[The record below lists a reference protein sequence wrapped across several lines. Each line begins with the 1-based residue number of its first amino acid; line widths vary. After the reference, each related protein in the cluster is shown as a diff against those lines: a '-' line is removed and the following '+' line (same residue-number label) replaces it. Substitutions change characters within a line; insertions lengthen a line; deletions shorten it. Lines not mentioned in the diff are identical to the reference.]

1 MRESR
6 FSIHDLSR
14 VQSSASGELARLNMP
29 FELGVDYG
37 LSKCDPDTSTSKSLL
52 IIAAD
57 KFLYQAAL
65 SDIAGWDIRAHSS
78 DPQEAISQVRAWLQH
93 HGLTKQPTSRIK
105 GAYLSFQEWDYE
117 RLLNDGWSESD
128 IQRRETSELL
138 EAMKA
143 WRDVGRTATLP

>member
-29 FELGVDYG
+29 FELGVDFG
-37 LSKCDPDTSTSKSLL
+37 LSKCEADTSTSKNLL
-52 IIAAD
+52 IIAED

-65 SDIAGWDIRAHSS
+65 SDIAGWDIRAHGS

-93 HGLTKQPTSRIK
+93 HGLTKLPTSQIK
-105 GAYLSFQEWDYE
+105 GDYLSFQEWDYE
-117 RLLNDGWSESD
+117 RLRDDGWSEND

-138 EAMKA
+138 EAMRA
-143 WRDVGRTATLP
+143 WSDAGRSVTFP